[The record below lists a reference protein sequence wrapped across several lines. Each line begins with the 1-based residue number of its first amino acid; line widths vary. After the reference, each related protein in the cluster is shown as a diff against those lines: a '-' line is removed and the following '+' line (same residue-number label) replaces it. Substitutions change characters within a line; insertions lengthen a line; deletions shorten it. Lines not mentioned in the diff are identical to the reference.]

1 MSRKQQWGRRRKHSV
16 RKELIMARG
25 FNQVLLVGTLTKAV
39 ELRYTSGGT
48 AIAELSLAGNDH
60 VTIENEVKELAWY
73 HRVTL
78 FGKSAE
84 WVTEKNP
91 DIGTPVFVEGSINYR
106 AWETP
111 EGIKRNALDVKANRI
126 ELLTFG
132 ARIGETTVLDS
143 KNQPRLKNAL
153 NQVTLIGNLT
163 RDAELRNTPNHHA
176 VTTMGLAINET
187 RGKGDKAEEITHYID
202 LQLWRDL
209 AESAAEL
216 KKGQA
221 MFVQG
226 RLVNDSWTNDD
237 NEKRYVTRLEVSWL
251 EVLAKAPIDA
261 ERPSTSKGATKEKTP
276 TMQVEEELPF

>member
-1 MSRKQQWGRRRKHSV
+1 
-16 RKELIMARG
+16 MARG

-39 ELRYTSGGT
+39 ELRYTPGGT

-60 VTIENEVKELAWY
+60 VVIEGETKELAWY

-91 DIGTPVFVEGSINYR
+91 DIGTPIFVEGAINYR
-106 AWETP
+106 TWETP

-126 ELLTFG
+126 ELLTSG
-132 ARIGETTVLDS
+132 PRTGETTVLDS
-143 KNQPRLKNAL
+143 KNQPRLKHAL
-153 NQVTLIGNLT
+153 NQITLLGNLT
-163 RDAELRNTPNHHA
+163 RDAELRHTPNQHA

-187 RGKGDKAEEITHYID
+187 RGKGEKAEEITHYID

-209 AESAAEL
+209 ATSAAEL

-221 MFVQG
+221 VLVQG
-226 RLVNDSWTNDD
+226 RLVNDSWTNED
-237 NEKRYVTRLEVSWL
+237 NEKRYVTRLEVGWL
-251 EVLAKAPIDA
+251 EVLAKPPA
-261 ERPSTSKGATKEKTP
+261 ESEKSSSSETTKGKSSTAKA
-276 TMQVEEELPF
+276 EEALPF